1 MAFSRITNVS
11 GISKIDGLDI
21 NINFNY
27 ENTSSPTTVN
37 FSFITLDGASVH
49 GSCNEIKII
58 NYYVNEGI
66 VSDGLLTLVETEC
79 KRVLTNYETV

>member
-11 GISKIDGLDI
+11 GVSEIDGLDI

-27 ENTSSPTTVN
+27 DITSLPTTVN

-49 GSCNEIKII
+49 GSCDEIKII
-58 NYYVNEGI
+58 NYYVNGGI
-66 VSDGLLTLVETEC
+66 VSDELLALVETEC
-79 KRVLTNYETV
+79 KQVLTNYETV